1 MVRDGGLDGKDIPKL
16 ISLSHRKR
24 LGNQNLTNF
33 VFNHLHRHCFKLP
46 KSLKRMLLKN
56 DGLGKERFQR
66 KKNTMLVFG
75 KQ

>member
-1 MVRDGGLDGKDIPKL
+1 MGKIYQNFL
-16 ISLSHRKR
+16 SLLHGKR

-56 DGLGKERFQR
+56 NGLGERKISKEE
-66 KKNTMLVFG
+66 KHNVSLW
-75 KQ
+75 